1 MIGGCK
7 QLLVAVGEE
16 VEHEG
21 HDLGEVAV
29 HLLLPMLRLQV
40 PATQQSWSINI
51 WMDGA
56 GFFCTFEVLLMYC

>member
-40 PATQQSWSINI
+40 PATQRKLVNKDL
-51 WMDGA
+51 WMDVA
-56 GFFCTFEVLLMYC
+56 GFFVLLRYF

>member
-1 MIGGCK
+1 MIDGCK

-51 WMDGA
+51 YGMDGCSR
-56 GFFCTFEVLLMYC
+56 FFVLLRYF